1 MNKNENVNKDKILKY
16 VNEFDYKNGLDL
28 VRNVRLIKHTRN
40 GYEHTFEFNVNDNNS
55 YFGNTG
61 VQIDTFNGSIS
72 DLYCSCSYF
81 GIFRKCKHIAACLI
95 KNYNDIFKVEE
106 FDSKLITDD
115 LLSPFTVKEETKPVI
130 KKEVNIDIELHKYT
144 YYSDRCDFK
153 FKIGIDKMYSLNK
166 KIYDFSRAYL
176 SKRGTVTFGKNFIYN
191 PNIHFFN
198 EKNCNLIEYLLSKDS
213 NYFNLVGGDTLSSII
228 MRLSQYNIKYYI
240 NDNYM
245 GTYSGISQNCPLESY
260 LEKKNDNYV
269 LTFTNIDNFDYVG
282 SNPPFV
288 FFKGK
293 IVQLDDKTIDL
304 INKLYRYNVNSITIT
319 QDKIDTFKNG
329 LLPKIKNEI
338 KIDDNVAGEI
348 VIGNKPKVKLYFD
361 SKYDGIICNILFNY
375 GNKEL
380 NYFDV
385 DKNIIRDEEFENEV
399 VEDVYSYNFKKEN
412 KRFIM
417 DDIDYIGAFIE
428 EDMVSLAKNY
438 EVYSTE
444 NFKKNKMIKTMVK
457 SSFSI
462 GQDNILSYH
471 FDLNGISD
479 KEMNDMINSYKNK
492 KKYYRLKSGDIVNL
506 ENDENLMELNNLL
519 EDMDINGVYSGTIP
533 KYRAIYLSSLKDNKY
548 SIIETNNLFDDFINK
563 FNQYKDADIKFSKKD
578 LNILRDYQ
586 VTGVKWLYNIYK
598 CELGGILADEMGLG
612 KSIQFIYLLKEVIK
626 ENKDAKILIVCP
638 TSLVYN
644 WQKEFEK
651 FGQDISLKVMYG
663 HKEKR
668 HNELNNIKENVIITS
683 YGLIREDEEYYNK
696 LDFEVMAIDEAQSIK
711 NATTG
716 ITKCVKKINAKV
728 KFALTGTPLEN
739 NVTELWSIFD
749 YIMPGYL
756 TNLKD
761 FNTKYG
767 IKDIDDESTKALID
781 LQKQIAPFILRRK
794 KTDVL
799 TELPPK
805 IENNIFID
813 LNEKQKSVYA
823 MEVKKTRKEMDE
835 IIEKEGYDK
844 ARFKILQLLT
854 KLRQLCID
862 PKIVYENY
870 TGESSKITEVT
881 KVCKEVIANGHK
893 ILLFSSFKT
902 AIDILN
908 REFTNEGISTYV
920 IDGSVG
926 AKKRN
931 ELVKKFNNDDTN
943 CFLIT
948 IKSGGTGLNL
958 TSADVVIHLDL
969 WWNPQVENQATD
981 RAHRI
986 GQKNTV
992 EVIKLI
998 CKGTIEEKILE
1009 LQNKKKLLADA
1020 LIEGEDRDKNLIS
1033 KLSADDIKDL
1043 LSTDNE
1049 QE

>member
-1 MNKNENVNKDKILKY
+1 MNKNENVDKDKILEF

-28 VRNVRLIKHTRN
+28 VRNVRLIKHTRS

-55 YFGNTG
+55 YFGNVG

-72 DLYCSCSYF
+72 ELYCSCSYY
-81 GIFRKCKHIAACLI
+81 GIFGKCKHIAACLI

-106 FDSKLITDD
+106 FDTKLITDD
-115 LLSPFTVKEETKPVI
+115 VLFPFTVKEETKPVI

-144 YYSDRCDFK
+144 YYANRCDFK

-166 KIYDFSRAYL
+166 KIYDFSRTYL
-176 SKRGTVTFGKNFIYN
+176 SKRGTVTFGKNFIYD

-198 EKNCNLIEYLLSKDS
+198 EKNCNLIEFLISKDS
-213 NYFNLVGGDTLSSII
+213 NYFNLVGNDTLSSII
-228 MRLSQYNIKYYI
+228 MRLSQYNIKYYV

-269 LTFTNIDNFDYVG
+269 LTFTNIDNFDYIG
-282 SNPPFV
+282 ANPPFV

-304 INKLYRYNVNSITIT
+304 INKLYRYNVNSITIP

-329 LLPKIKNEI
+329 LLPKIKSEI

-375 GNKEL
+375 GNREL

-417 DDIDYIGAFIE
+417 DDINYIGAFIE
-428 EDMVSLAKNY
+428 EDMISLAKNY

-444 NFKKNKMIKTMVK
+444 NFKKNKMIKTLVK

-506 ENDENLMELNNLL
+506 ENDENLKELNSLL

-563 FNQYKDADIKFSKKD
+563 FNQYKDADIMFSKKD

-586 VTGVKWLYNIYK
+586 ITGVKWLYNIYK

-651 FGQDISLKVMYG
+651 FGQDVSIKVMYG

-767 IKDIDDESTKALID
+767 IKDIDEKFTKALID

-794 KTDVL
+794 KSDVL

-813 LNEKQKSVYA
+813 LNEKQKSVYS

-931 ELVKKFNNDDTN
+931 ELVEKFNNDDTN

-1009 LQNKKKLLADA
+1009 LQNKKKLLADT
-1020 LIEGEDRDKNLIS
+1020 LIEGEDRDKNIIS

-1049 QE
+1049 EE

>member
-1 MNKNENVNKDKILKY
+1 MNKNENVDKDKILEF

-28 VRNVRLIKHTRN
+28 VRNVRLIKHTRS

-55 YFGNTG
+55 YFGNVG

-72 DLYCSCSYF
+72 ELYCSCSYY
-81 GIFRKCKHIAACLI
+81 GIFGKCKHIAACLI

-106 FDSKLITDD
+106 FDTKLITDD
-115 LLSPFTVKEETKPVI
+115 VLFPFTVKEETKPVI

-144 YYSDRCDFK
+144 YYANRCDFK

-166 KIYDFSRAYL
+166 KIYDFSRTYL
-176 SKRGTVTFGKNFIYN
+176 SKRGTVTFGKNFIYD

-198 EKNCNLIEYLLSKDS
+198 EKNCNLIEFLISKDS
-213 NYFNLVGGDTLSSII
+213 NYFNLVGNDTLSSII
-228 MRLSQYNIKYYI
+228 MRLSQYNIKYYV

-269 LTFTNIDNFDYVG
+269 LTFTNIDNFDYIG
-282 SNPPFV
+282 ANPPFV

-304 INKLYRYNVNSITIT
+304 INKLYRYNVNSITIP

-329 LLPKIKNEI
+329 LLPKIKSEI

-375 GNKEL
+375 GNREL

-417 DDIDYIGAFIE
+417 DDINYIGAFIE
-428 EDMVSLAKNY
+428 EDMISLAKNY

-444 NFKKNKMIKTMVK
+444 NFKKNKMIKTLVK

-506 ENDENLMELNNLL
+506 ENDENLKELNSLL

-563 FNQYKDADIKFSKKD
+563 FNQYKDANIMFSKKD

-586 VTGVKWLYNIYK
+586 ITGVKWLYNIYK

-651 FGQDISLKVMYG
+651 FGQDVSIKVMYG

-767 IKDIDDESTKALID
+767 IKDIDEKFTKALID

-794 KTDVL
+794 KSDVL

-931 ELVKKFNNDDTN
+931 ELVEKFNNDDTN
-943 CFLIT
+943 SFLIT

-1009 LQNKKKLLADA
+1009 LQNKKKLLADT
-1020 LIEGEDRDKNLIS
+1020 LIEGEDRDKNIIS

-1049 QE
+1049 EE

>member
-1 MNKNENVNKDKILKY
+1 MNKNENVDKDKILEF

-28 VRNVRLIKHTRN
+28 VRNVRLIKHTRS

-55 YFGNTG
+55 YFGNVG

-72 DLYCSCSYF
+72 ELYCSCSYY
-81 GIFRKCKHIAACLI
+81 GIFGKCKHIAACLI

-106 FDSKLITDD
+106 FDTKLITDD
-115 LLSPFTVKEETKPVI
+115 VLFPFTVKEETKPVI

-144 YYSDRCDFK
+144 YYANRCDFK

-166 KIYDFSRAYL
+166 KIYDFSRTYL
-176 SKRGTVTFGKNFIYN
+176 SKRGTVTFGKNFIYD

-198 EKNCNLIEYLLSKDS
+198 EKNCNLIEFLISKDS
-213 NYFNLVGGDTLSSII
+213 NYFNLVGNDTLSSII
-228 MRLSQYNIKYYI
+228 MRLSQYNIKYYV

-269 LTFTNIDNFDYVG
+269 LTFTNIDNFDYIG
-282 SNPPFV
+282 ANPPFV

-304 INKLYRYNVNSITIT
+304 INKLYRYNVNSITIP

-329 LLPKIKNEI
+329 LLPKIKSEI

-375 GNKEL
+375 GNREL

-417 DDIDYIGAFIE
+417 DDINYIGAFIE
-428 EDMVSLAKNY
+428 EDMISLAKNY

-444 NFKKNKMIKTMVK
+444 NFKKNKMIKTLVK

-506 ENDENLMELNNLL
+506 ENDENLKELNSLL

-563 FNQYKDADIKFSKKD
+563 FNQYKDANIMFSKKD

-586 VTGVKWLYNIYK
+586 ITGVKWLYNIYK

-651 FGQDISLKVMYG
+651 FGQDVSIKVMYG

-767 IKDIDDESTKALID
+767 IKDIDEKFTKALID

-794 KTDVL
+794 KSDVL

-931 ELVKKFNNDDTN
+931 ELVEKFNNDDTN

-1009 LQNKKKLLADA
+1009 LQNKKKLLADT
-1020 LIEGEDRDKNLIS
+1020 LIEGEDRDKNIIS

-1049 QE
+1049 EE

>member
-1 MNKNENVNKDKILKY
+1 MNKNENVDKDKILEF

-28 VRNVRLIKHTRN
+28 VRNVRLIKHTRS

-55 YFGNTG
+55 YFGNVG

-72 DLYCSCSYF
+72 ELYCSCSYY

-106 FDSKLITDD
+106 FDTKLITDD
-115 LLSPFTVKEETKPVI
+115 VLFPFTVKEETKPVI

-144 YYSDRCDFK
+144 YYANRCDFK

-176 SKRGTVTFGKNFIYN
+176 SKRGTVTFGKNFIYD

-198 EKNCNLIEYLLSKDS
+198 EKNCNLIEFLISKDS
-213 NYFNLVGGDTLSSII
+213 NYFNLVGNDTLSSII

-245 GTYSGISQNCPLESY
+245 GTYCGISQNCPLESY

-282 SNPPFV
+282 ANPPFV

-304 INKLYRYNVNSITIT
+304 INKLYRYNINSITIP
-319 QDKIDTFKNG
+319 QEKIDTFKNG
-329 LLPKIKNEI
+329 LLPKIKSEI

-428 EDMVSLAKNY
+428 EDMISLAKNY

-444 NFKKNKMIKTMVK
+444 NFKKNKMIKTLVK

-506 ENDENLMELNNLL
+506 ENDENLKELNSLL

-563 FNQYKDADIKFSKKD
+563 FNQYKDADIKLSKKD

-586 VTGVKWLYNIYK
+586 ITGVKWLYNIYK

-651 FGQDISLKVMYG
+651 FGQDVSIKVMYG

-767 IKDIDDESTKALID
+767 IKDIDEKSTKALID

-794 KTDVL
+794 KSDVL

-931 ELVKKFNNDDTN
+931 ELVEKFNNDNTN

-986 GQKNTV
+986 GQKNIV

-1009 LQNKKKLLADA
+1009 LQNKKKLLADT
-1020 LIEGEDRDKNLIS
+1020 LIEGEDRDKNIIS

-1049 QE
+1049 EE

>member
-1 MNKNENVNKDKILKY
+1 
-16 VNEFDYKNGLDL
+16 
-28 VRNVRLIKHTRN
+28 
-40 GYEHTFEFNVNDNNS
+40 
-55 YFGNTG
+55 
-61 VQIDTFNGSIS
+61 
-72 DLYCSCSYF
+72 
-81 GIFRKCKHIAACLI
+81 
-95 KNYNDIFKVEE
+95 
-106 FDSKLITDD
+106 
-115 LLSPFTVKEETKPVI
+115 
-130 KKEVNIDIELHKYT
+130 
-144 YYSDRCDFK
+144 
-153 FKIGIDKMYSLNK
+153 MYSLNK

-176 SKRGTVTFGKNFIYN
+176 SKRGTVTFGKNFIYD

-213 NYFNLVGGDTLSSII
+213 TYFNLVGGDTLSSII

-444 NFKKNKMIKTMVK
+444 NFKKNKMIKTVVK

-462 GQDNILSYH
+462 GQDNILSFH

-668 HNELNNIKENVIITS
+668 HNELNNIKENVIIT
-683 YGLIREDEEYYNK
+683 
-696 LDFEVMAIDEAQSIK
+696 
-711 NATTG
+711 
-716 ITKCVKKINAKV
+716 
-728 KFALTGTPLEN
+728 
-739 NVTELWSIFD
+739 
-749 YIMPGYL
+749 
-756 TNLKD
+756 
-761 FNTKYG
+761 
-767 IKDIDDESTKALID
+767 
-781 LQKQIAPFILRRK
+781 
-794 KTDVL
+794 
-799 TELPPK
+799 
-805 IENNIFID
+805 
-813 LNEKQKSVYA
+813 
-823 MEVKKTRKEMDE
+823 
-835 IIEKEGYDK
+835 
-844 ARFKILQLLT
+844 
-854 KLRQLCID
+854 
-862 PKIVYENY
+862 
-870 TGESSKITEVT
+870 
-881 KVCKEVIANGHK
+881 
-893 ILLFSSFKT
+893 
-902 AIDILN
+902 
-908 REFTNEGISTYV
+908 
-920 IDGSVG
+920 
-926 AKKRN
+926 
-931 ELVKKFNNDDTN
+931 
-943 CFLIT
+943 
-948 IKSGGTGLNL
+948 
-958 TSADVVIHLDL
+958 
-969 WWNPQVENQATD
+969 
-981 RAHRI
+981 
-986 GQKNTV
+986 
-992 EVIKLI
+992 
-998 CKGTIEEKILE
+998 
-1009 LQNKKKLLADA
+1009 
-1020 LIEGEDRDKNLIS
+1020 
-1033 KLSADDIKDL
+1033 
-1043 LSTDNE
+1043 
-1049 QE
+1049 